1 LTIHNGK
8 TRDNV
13 HCDLMTTILLPTIGD
28 TMTCQPLP
36 DDQAPQRDEFAEDDA
51 GLVPPVF
58 GGISDFEDFDD
69 DDFEDF
75 DDEFDDDFE
84 EELEDEY
91 TLDDD
96 EFGEEFDDGAE
107 DSDLKPD
114 LKELAEEP
122 DVDTPG
128 KDEEDGDVAE
138 DDFDEDFGGET

>member
-1 LTIHNGK
+1 M
-8 TRDNV
+8 RENV
-13 HCDLMTTILLPTIGD
+13 NSYMMTTNPFPTIGI

-36 DDQAPQRDEFAEDDA
+36 DDQVPDRDEFADDDA
-51 GLVPPVF
+51 GFTPPVF
-58 GGISDFEDFDD
+58 GEISDFEDFDD

-96 EFGEEFDDGAE
+96 EFGEEFDDGEE
-107 DSDLKPD
+107 DADLKPD
-114 LKELAEEP
+114 LEELADEP

-128 KDEEDGDVAE
+128 KGEEDGEVAD
-138 DDFDEDFGGET
+138 DDFDEDFGEET